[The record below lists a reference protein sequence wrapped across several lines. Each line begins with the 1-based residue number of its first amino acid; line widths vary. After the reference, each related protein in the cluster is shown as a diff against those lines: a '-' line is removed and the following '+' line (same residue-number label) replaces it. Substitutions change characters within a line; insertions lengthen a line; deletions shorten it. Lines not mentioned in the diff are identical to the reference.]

1 MSRGAQTSQVRS
13 WRLTMMTLRATVTL
27 AGTSRRRTAGE
38 SMVVRE
44 RVSVV
49 GIWIGI
55 LVFRIYKILLIFFKK
70 LDLLI

>member
-1 MSRGAQTSQVRS
+1 
-13 WRLTMMTLRATVTL
+13 MMTLRATVTL